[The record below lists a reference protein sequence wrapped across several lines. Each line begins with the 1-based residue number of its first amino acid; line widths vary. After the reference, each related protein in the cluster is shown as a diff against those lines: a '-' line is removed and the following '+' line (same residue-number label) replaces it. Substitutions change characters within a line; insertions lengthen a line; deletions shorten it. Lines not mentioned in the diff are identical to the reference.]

1 MPLSPKLAA
10 AAVSAAAV
18 VGVLACSTPATALP
32 DSFPNPAYSL
42 TPTVAPNIPYGLSQ
56 TYTETVR
63 DAGRPVS
70 SGRVVFTAE
79 NGTLLSQPAVNAHG
93 QASISIASSRLGLGL
108 HTVFVSYVDAEGVI
122 QADDTIPIDVIK
134 NQSDLNWSPR
144 GNGIPTVSHLAH
156 GKFNFVLTAPGTTP
170 TGWIRV
176 YDGRTLLGSAEL
188 AHGRATVTL
197 KPMKRGLQALTFTYS
212 GDSVLNTQT
221 WTNNLVRSV

>member
-1 MPLSPKLAA
+1 MPLSPKLAT

-18 VGVLACSTPATALP
+18 VGVLSCSTPPAMADT
-32 DSFPNPAYSL
+32 FPNPAYSV
-42 TPTVAPNIPYGLSQ
+42 TGTVAPNILYGSSQ

-63 DAGRPVS
+63 DAGRTVT
-70 SGRVVFTAE
+70 SGRIVFTAE
-79 NGTLLSQPAVNAHG
+79 NGSLLGQPAVNAHG

-108 HTVFVSYVDAEGVI
+108 HSILMSYVDAEGVI
-122 QADDTIPIDVIK
+122 QVDSAITVNVLK
-134 NQSDLNWSPR
+134 NWPDLSWSPR
-144 GNGIPTVSHLAH
+144 GNGIPDVSHLAH
-156 GKFNFVLTAPGTTP
+156 GRFNFVLTAPGTTP

-197 KPMKRGLQALTFTYS
+197 KPMKRGLQTLTFTYA
-212 GDSVLNTQT
+212 GDSVLNAQT